1 MIKILKH
8 DSLLRPFYIAVSNEP
23 LFHVIYDEQS
33 IGSAN
38 SIAGAI
44 ESIESKDFFGISDCM
59 MDWER
64 LIPIAIEPNLNG

>member
-8 DSLLRPFYIAVSNEP
+8 DTLSKPFYIAVSNEP

-38 SIAGAI
+38 SIVGAI
-44 ESIESKDFFGISDCM
+44 ESIDSKDLYGISECM

-64 LIPIAIEPNLNG
+64 LIPITIESNRN